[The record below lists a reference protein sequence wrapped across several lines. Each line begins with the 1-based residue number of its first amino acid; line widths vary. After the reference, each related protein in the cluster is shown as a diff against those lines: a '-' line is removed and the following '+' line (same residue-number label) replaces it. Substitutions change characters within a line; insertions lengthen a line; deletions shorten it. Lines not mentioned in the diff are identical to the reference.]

1 MCSIRWRPRHCW
13 ISFAEGG
20 RERWRGAIMRFN
32 KINRIAEHPRRADQS
47 AVCAINR
54 HLLWVEDPHRGCPGY
69 FVHVHYAIC
78 LLSWVTLGLSPTRIP
93 NPSPVA
99 FAAKPGRRDETDR
112 AR

>member
-1 MCSIRWRPRHCW
+1 MVHQNIPSVYHFHEAFCSLASLRL
-13 ISFAEGG
+13 
-20 RERWRGAIMRFN
+20 MRM
-32 KINRIAEHPRRADQS
+32 RADQS

-54 HLLWVEDPHRGCPGY
+54 HLQWVEDPHRGCPGY
-69 FVHVHYAIC
+69 FVHVHYAIG